1 MKKNLR
7 NNPTVLRLV
16 MLLLFILGAVSG
28 WTALTFVFNVTLW
41 NILLGVVSLFFLLR
55 ALEFADIINN
65 FGDYADNKEKN
76 LGEEKKDI
84 NQDREEP

>member
-16 MLLLFILGAVSG
+16 MLLLFILGVVSG
-28 WTALTFVFNVTLW
+28 WAALTFVFNVTLW
-41 NILLGVVSLFFLLR
+41 NIILGVLSLFFILR
-55 ALEFADIINN
+55 GLEFADIINK
-65 FGDYADNKEKN
+65 FGIYAEP
-76 LGEEKKDI
+76 EKKQDEENKNI